1 MVIGHQKHYLDPTP
15 SPPNLQ
21 NHISDRAFSIL
32 NTKTQHC
39 LKFRKSLK
47 NRNVKEGT

>member
-15 SPPNLQ
+15 LSANVQ

-32 NTKTQHC
+32 NTKTQHG
-39 LKFRKSLK
+39 LEFRKSLK
-47 NRNVKEGT
+47 SRNVKEGN

>member
-15 SPPNLQ
+15 LSPNIQ

-32 NTKTQHC
+32 NTKNT
-39 LKFRKSLK
+39 
-47 NRNVKEGT
+47 TWP